1 MDVQISL
8 FEFQDYRA
16 FLKAWIEKAK
26 SLRVSNLS
34 QLSQVCGVHP
44 TFLSHVL
51 SGTKELSL
59 EQASL
64 MSEYFGFTQLE
75 QDYFFSIIQMERA
88 GHFKLKEYFQNKIS
102 HIESEKNKLSKRFD
116 KHKQLTTEQKAIF
129 YSSWIY
135 ASIWSSTDINGGQTI
150 DEVSTRFKISREQ
163 AQTIL
168 SFLVQAGLCIEEQGI
183 YRLGDSHIHVSNESH
198 FVVKHHLNFRIKSMQ
213 KMDTRDGSELFFTA
227 PMSISKS
234 DFKIIREKLN
244 LIVKEIVEVA
254 KDSKSDQVTCLNID
268 FFKVE

>member
-16 FLKAWIEKAK
+16 FLRAWIEKAK

-75 QDYFFSIIQMERA
+75 QDYFFSIIQM
-88 GHFKLKEYFQNKIS
+88 
-102 HIESEKNKLSKRFD
+102 
-116 KHKQLTTEQKAIF
+116 
-129 YSSWIY
+129 
-135 ASIWSSTDINGGQTI
+135 
-150 DEVSTRFKISREQ
+150 
-163 AQTIL
+163 
-168 SFLVQAGLCIEEQGI
+168 
-183 YRLGDSHIHVSNESH
+183 
-198 FVVKHHLNFRIKSMQ
+198 
-213 KMDTRDGSELFFTA
+213 
-227 PMSISKS
+227 
-234 DFKIIREKLN
+234 
-244 LIVKEIVEVA
+244 
-254 KDSKSDQVTCLNID
+254 
-268 FFKVE
+268 